1 MIEHEDETN
10 NEGQDWARERLRNY
24 LDTHENL
31 NQKRFAYV
39 AGVSPRTIGHFLND
53 GNTYPVFLRKIA
65 RAMTTSY
72 EKLISPISEEE
83 YREIQK
89 VLGV

>member
-10 NEGQDWARERLRNY
+10 NAGQDWARERLRNY

-39 AGVSPRTIGHFLND
+39 AGVSPATIGHFLND
-53 GNTYPVFLRKIA
+53 GNTYPALLRKIA

-83 YREIQK
+83 YRELQK

>member
-10 NEGQDWARERLRNY
+10 NAGQDWARERLRNY
-24 LDTHENL
+24 LDTHESL
-31 NQKRFAYV
+31 NQNRFAYV
-39 AGVSPRTIGHFLND
+39 AGVSPATIGHFLND
-53 GNTYPVFLRKIA
+53 GNTYPALLRKIA

-83 YREIQK
+83 YRELQK

>member
-10 NEGQDWARERLRNY
+10 NAGQDWARERLRNF
-24 LDTHENL
+24 LDTHESL
-31 NQKRFAYV
+31 NQNRCAYV
-39 AGVSPRTIGHFLND
+39 AGVSPATIGHFLND
-53 GNTYPVFLRKIA
+53 GNTYPALLRKIA

-83 YREIQK
+83 YRELQK

>member
-1 MIEHEDETN
+1 MIEHTSETN
-10 NEGQDWARERLRNY
+10 NTDQDWARERLRNY

-39 AGVSPRTIGHFLND
+39 AGVSPATIGHFLND
-53 GNTYPVFLRKIA
+53 GNTYPTFLCKIA

-83 YREIQK
+83 YRELQK

>member
-1 MIEHEDETN
+1 MIEHQNKTN

-31 NQKRFAYV
+31 NQQRFAYV
-39 AGVSPRTIGHFLND
+39 AGVNPKTIGHFLND
-53 GNTYPVFLRKIA
+53 GDTYPALLRKIA

-83 YREIQK
+83 YRELQK

>member
-10 NEGQDWARERLRNY
+10 NAGQDWARERLRNY

-39 AGVSPRTIGHFLND
+39 AGVSPATISHFLND
-53 GNTYPVFLRKIA
+53 GNTYPAFLRKIA

-83 YREIQK
+83 YRELQN